1 MTKLLPSL
9 ALALLATTGLALPA
23 VAESDSM
30 DSFDSSY
37 QLIRL
42 RDAGV
47 NAVSA
52 SEDTSDTMRVTIA
65 QDDGSKAT
73 VLFDI
78 DSLQPLRGSY
88 DDEVTGSIGR
98 AGSVDVQHSAP
109 VVSLESLTHD
119 ENVVDPD

>member
-9 ALALLATTGLALPA
+9 ALALIASVGLALPA
-23 VAESDSM
+23 AAESDSF

-42 RDAGV
+42 HDAGV
-47 NAVSA
+47 NAVTA
-52 SEDTSDTMRVTIA
+52 SEDTSSTMRVTID
-65 QDDGSKAT
+65 QGDGSKITA
-73 VLFDI
+73 LYDI
-78 DSLQPLRGSY
+78 DSLQPLRGSQ
-88 DDEVTGSIGR
+88 DEVTGSISR
-98 AGSVDVQHSAP
+98 AGSVNVQHSAP

>member
-9 ALALLATTGLALPA
+9 ALALVASVGLALPA
-23 VAESDSM
+23 AAESDSF

-47 NAVSA
+47 KAVAA
-52 SEDTSDTMRVTIA
+52 SEDSSNTMRVTIE
-65 QDDGSKAT
+65 QGDGSKTTA
-73 VLFDI
+73 LYDI
-78 DSLQPLRGSY
+78 DSLQPLRGSQ
-88 DDEVTGSIGR
+88 DEVTGSISR
-98 AGSVDVQHSAP
+98 AGSVNVQHSAP

-119 ENVVDPD
+119 PAEVSND

>member
-1 MTKLLPSL
+1 MTKLLPFL

-65 QDDGSKAT
+65 NGDGGKAT
-73 VLFDI
+73 VLYDI
-78 DSLQPLRGSY
+78 DSLQPVRGSY
-88 DDEVTGSIGR
+88 DNEATGSISR
-98 AGSVDVQHSAP
+98 AGSVNVQHSAP

>member
-9 ALALLATTGLALPA
+9 ALALIASVGLALPA
-23 VAESDSM
+23 AAESDSF

-47 NAVSA
+47 NAVTA
-52 SEDTSDTMRVTIA
+52 SEDTSSTMRVTID
-65 QDDGSKAT
+65 QGDGSKITA
-73 VLFDI
+73 LYDI
-78 DSLQPLRGSY
+78 DSLQPLRGSQ
-88 DDEVTGSIGR
+88 DEVTGSISR
-98 AGSVDVQHSAP
+98 AGSVNVQHSAP